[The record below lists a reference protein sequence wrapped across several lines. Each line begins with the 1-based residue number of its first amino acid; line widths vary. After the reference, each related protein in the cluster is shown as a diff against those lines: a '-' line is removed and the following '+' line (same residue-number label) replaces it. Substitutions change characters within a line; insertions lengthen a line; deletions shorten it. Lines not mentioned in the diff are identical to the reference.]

1 MSGLEVIRAAT
12 VLPAKRIPVRLKTA
26 DGLSL
31 IGELALP
38 ERNHVAGA
46 LVMLHPLPTHGGMMD
61 SHIYRKAAN
70 RLPALADLAIFRFNT
85 RGTESEQG
93 KSEGEFTNGVDEK
106 FDVEAAIDFV
116 ASQLPE
122 VQNIWVVGWSFGT
135 DLALKHARDPRVQGL
150 ILLSPPLRTSQESD
164 LQWWAGDGR
173 RVIAIVP
180 EFDDYLPPE
189 QARIRFAKLTQ
200 LEMVVVEN
208 GKHLWIG
215 EPSVQRIHNEIV
227 KIVNPKK
234 YPLPTEYEVENEA
247 SDS

>member
-1 MSGLEVIRAAT
+1 MSEVIRAAT
-12 VLPAKRIPVRLKTA
+12 VLPARRQLVQLTTA
-26 DGLSL
+26 DGLTL

-38 ERNHVAGA
+38 ETRPVAGA

-61 SHIYRKAAN
+61 SHIYRKAAY

-106 FDVEAAIDFV
+106 FDVAAAIDFV
-116 ASQLPE
+116 ANALPD
-122 VQNIWVVGWSFGT
+122 VKNIWVVGWSFGT
-135 DLALKHARDPRVQGL
+135 DLALKHARDPRVKGL

-164 LQWWAGDGR
+164 LEWWAHDGR

-180 EFDDYLPPE
+180 EFDDYLPPA
-189 QARIRFAKLTQ
+189 QARERFAKLTQ
-200 LEMVVVEN
+200 LEMVEVAN

-215 EPSVQRIHNEIV
+215 EPSVQRVHNEIV
-227 KIVNPKK
+227 KIVNPAK
-234 YPLPTEYEVENEA
+234 YPLPTEY
-247 SDS
+247 

>member
-1 MSGLEVIRAAT
+1 MSEVIRAAT
-12 VLPAKRIPVRLKTA
+12 VLPARRQPVQLTTT
-26 DGLSL
+26 DGLTL

-38 ERNHVAGA
+38 ETNQVTGA

-61 SHIYRKAAN
+61 SHIYRKAAY

-106 FDVEAAIDFV
+106 FDVAAAIDFV
-116 ASQLPE
+116 ANALPN
-122 VQNIWVVGWSFGT
+122 VKNIWVVGWSFGT
-135 DLALKHARDPRVQGL
+135 DLALKYARAARVQGL

-164 LQWWAGDGR
+164 LAWWANDGR

-180 EFDDYLPPE
+180 EFDDYLPPA
-189 QARIRFAKLTQ
+189 QARERFAALTQ
-200 LEMVVVEN
+200 LEMIEVAN

-215 EPSVQRIHNEIV
+215 EPSVQRVHNEIV
-227 KIVNPKK
+227 KIVNPAK
-234 YPLPTEYEVENEA
+234 YPLPTEY
-247 SDS
+247 

>member
-1 MSGLEVIRAAT
+1 MSEVIRAAT
-12 VLPAKRIPVRLKTA
+12 VLPARREPVRLTTA
-26 DGLSL
+26 DGLTL

-38 ERNHVAGA
+38 LGDKCAGA

-61 SHIYRKAAN
+61 SHIYRKAAY

-106 FDVEAAIDFV
+106 FDVEAAIDYV
-116 ASQLPE
+116 ASALPDLT
-122 VQNIWVVGWSFGT
+122 NLWVVGWSFGT
-135 DLALKHARDPRVQGL
+135 DLALRHARDPRVKGL

-164 LQWWAGDGR
+164 LEWWAKDGR

-180 EFDDYLPPE
+180 EFDDYLPPA
-189 QARIRFAKLTQ
+189 QARERFAKLTQ
-200 LEMVVVEN
+200 LEMVEVEN

-227 KIVNPKK
+227 KIVNPEKF
-234 YPLPTEYEVENEA
+234 PLPSEY
-247 SDS
+247 

>member
-1 MSGLEVIRAAT
+1 MTRLEVIRAAT
-12 VLPAKRIPVRLKTA
+12 VLPARRNPVVLTTA
-26 DGLSL
+26 DGLKL
-31 IGELALP
+31 IGELVLP
-38 ERNHVAGA
+38 ESAPVAGA

-61 SHIYRKAAN
+61 SHIYRKAAY

-106 FDVEAAIDFV
+106 YDVEAAIDYV
-116 ASQLPE
+116 ARELSPLA
-122 VQNIWVVGWSFGT
+122 NIWVVGWSFGT
-135 DLALKHARDPRVQGL
+135 DLALKHARDPRVKGL

-164 LQWWAGDGR
+164 LEWWAKDGR

-180 EFDDYLPPE
+180 EFDDYLPPA
-189 QARIRFAKLTQ
+189 QARERFAKLTQ
-200 LEMVVVEN
+200 LEMIEVEN

-227 KIVNPKK
+227 KIVNPAK
-234 YPLPTEYEVENEA
+234 YPLPTEYEAE
-247 SDS
+247 

>member
-1 MSGLEVIRAAT
+1 MTRLEAIRAAT
-12 VLPAKRIPVRLKTA
+12 VLPAKRIPVTLKTA
-26 DGLSL
+26 DGLRL

-38 ERNHVAGA
+38 EQNHVAGA
-46 LVMLHPLPTHGGMMD
+46 LVTLHPLPTHGGMMD

-106 FDVEAAIDFV
+106 FDVEAAIDYV
-116 ASQLPE
+116 ANQLPE
-122 VQNIWVVGWSFGT
+122 VKNIWVVGWSFGT

-164 LQWWAGDGR
+164 LEWWAHDGR

-180 EFDDYLPPE
+180 EFDDYLPPA
-189 QARIRFAKLTQ
+189 QARTRFAKLSQ
-200 LEMVVVEN
+200 LEMVEVEN

-227 KIVNPKK
+227 KIVNPDK
-234 YPLPTEYEVENEA
+234 YPLPTQYKAE
-247 SDS
+247 

>member
-1 MSGLEVIRAAT
+1 MSEVIRAAT
-12 VLPAKRIPVRLKTA
+12 VLPARRQPVHLTTA
-26 DGLSL
+26 DGLNL

-38 ERNHVAGA
+38 ETQKVAGA

-61 SHIYRKAAN
+61 SHIYRKAAF

-106 FDVEAAIDFV
+106 FDVAAAIDYV
-116 ASQLPE
+116 ANALPE
-122 VQNIWVVGWSFGT
+122 VENIWVVGWSFGT
-135 DLALKHARDPRVQGL
+135 DLALKHARDPRVKGL

-164 LQWWAGDGR
+164 LEWWAHDGR

-180 EFDDYLPPE
+180 EFDDYLPPA
-189 QARIRFAKLTQ
+189 QARERFAKLTQ
-200 LEMVVVEN
+200 LEMVEVAN
-208 GKHLWIG
+208 GKHLWVG

-227 KIVNPKK
+227 KIVNPGK
-234 YPLPTEYEVENEA
+234 YPLPTEY
-247 SDS
+247 

>member
-1 MSGLEVIRAAT
+1 MTRLEVIRAAT
-12 VLPAKRIPVRLKTA
+12 VLPALRTPVRLRTA
-26 DGLSL
+26 DGLTL

-38 ERNHVAGA
+38 EHQEIAGA

-93 KSEGEFTNGVDEK
+93 KSEGDFTNGVDER
-106 FDVEAAIDFV
+106 FDVEAAIEFV
-116 ASQLPE
+116 AGELPD
-122 VQNIWVVGWSFGT
+122 VSNIWVVGWSFGT
-135 DLALKHARDPRVQGL
+135 DLALKHAREPRVKGL

-164 LQWWAGDGR
+164 LEWWAKDGR

-180 EFDDYLPPE
+180 EFDDYLPPD
-189 QARIRFAKLTQ
+189 QARVRFTKLTQ
-200 LEMVVVEN
+200 LEMIEVAN

-227 KIVNPKK
+227 KIVNPER
-234 YPLPTEYEVENEA
+234 YPLPTEYELT
-247 SDS
+247 

>member
-1 MSGLEVIRAAT
+1 MSEVIRAAT
-12 VLPAKRIPVRLKTA
+12 VLPARRQPVQLTTA
-26 DGLSL
+26 DGLTL

-38 ERNHVAGA
+38 ESNQVAGA

-61 SHIYRKAAN
+61 SHIYRKAAY

-106 FDVEAAIDFV
+106 FDVAAAIDFV
-116 ASQLPE
+116 ANALPD
-122 VQNIWVVGWSFGT
+122 VKNIWVVGWSFGT
-135 DLALKHARDPRVQGL
+135 DLALKHARDSRVKGL

-164 LQWWAGDGR
+164 LEWWAHDGR

-180 EFDDYLPPE
+180 EFDDYLPPA
-189 QARIRFAKLTQ
+189 QARERFAKLTQ
-200 LEMVVVEN
+200 LEMIEVAN

-215 EPSVQRIHNEIV
+215 EPSVQRVHNEIV
-227 KIVNPKK
+227 KIVNPAK
-234 YPLPTEYEVENEA
+234 YPLPTEY
-247 SDS
+247 

>member
-1 MSGLEVIRAAT
+1 MTRLEVIRAAT
-12 VLPAKRIPVRLKTA
+12 VLPARRIPVRLITA
-26 DGLSL
+26 DGLAL

-38 ERNHVAGA
+38 ENAPVAGA

-61 SHIYRKAAN
+61 SHIYRKAAY

-106 FDVEAAIDFV
+106 YDVEAAIDYL
-116 ASQLPE
+116 ARALPN

-135 DLALKHARDPRVQGL
+135 DLALKHARDPRVKGL

-164 LQWWAGDGR
+164 LEWWAKDGR

-180 EFDDYLPPE
+180 EFDDYLPPA
-189 QARIRFAKLTQ
+189 QARERFAKLTQ
-200 LEMVVVEN
+200 LELIEVDQ

-227 KIVNPKK
+227 KIVNPAK
-234 YPLPTEYEVENEA
+234 YPLPTEYQI
-247 SDS
+247 

>member
-1 MSGLEVIRAAT
+1 MTRLEVIRAAT
-12 VLPAKRIPVRLKTA
+12 VLPARRIPVQLKTA
-26 DGLSL
+26 DGLNL

-38 ERNHVAGA
+38 EGAHIAGA

-106 FDVEAAIDFV
+106 FDVEAAIDYV
-116 ASQLPE
+116 ATQLPD
-122 VQNIWVVGWSFGT
+122 VRNLWVVGWSFGT

-164 LQWWAGDGR
+164 LDWWARDGR

-180 EFDDYLPPE
+180 EFDDYLPPA
-189 QARIRFAKLTQ
+189 QARERFAKLTQ
-200 LEMVVVEN
+200 LELIEVAN

-215 EPSVQRIHNEIV
+215 EPSVQRVHNEIV
-227 KIVNPKK
+227 KIVNPKQ
-234 YPLPTEYEVENEA
+234 YPLPTEYEITEA
-247 SDS
+247 I

>member
-1 MSGLEVIRAAT
+1 MSEVIRAAT
-12 VLPAKRIPVRLKTA
+12 VLPARRQLVQLTTT
-26 DGLSL
+26 DGLTL

-38 ERNHVAGA
+38 ETNQVAGA

-61 SHIYRKAAN
+61 SHIYRKAAY

-106 FDVEAAIDFV
+106 FDVAAAIDFV
-116 ASQLPE
+116 ANALPD
-122 VQNIWVVGWSFGT
+122 VKNIWVVGWSFGT
-135 DLALKHARDPRVQGL
+135 DLALKHARDARVKGL

-164 LQWWAGDGR
+164 LEWWANDGR

-180 EFDDYLPPE
+180 EFDDYLPPA
-189 QARIRFAKLTQ
+189 QARERFAALTQ
-200 LEMVVVEN
+200 LEMIEVAN

-215 EPSVQRIHNEIV
+215 EPSVQRVHNEIV
-227 KIVNPKK
+227 KIVNPAK
-234 YPLPTEYEVENEA
+234 YPLPTEY
-247 SDS
+247 

>member
-1 MSGLEVIRAAT
+1 MTRLEVIRAAT
-12 VLPAKRIPVRLKTA
+12 VLPARRIPVRLRTD

-31 IGELALP
+31 VGELALP
-38 ERNHVAGA
+38 ESAPIAGV
-46 LVMLHPLPTHGGMMD
+46 LIMLHPLPTHGGMMD

-106 FDVEAAIDFV
+106 FDVAAAIEYV
-116 ASQLPE
+116 ANELSE
-122 VQNIWVVGWSFGT
+122 IANIWVVGWSFGT
-135 DLALKHARDPRVQGL
+135 DLALKHARDSRVKGL

-164 LQWWAGDGR
+164 LEWWAQDGR

-180 EFDDYLPPE
+180 EFDDYLPPA
-189 QARIRFAKLTQ
+189 QARERFAKLTQ
-200 LEMVVVEN
+200 LEMIEVEN

-227 KIVNPKK
+227 KIVNPTK
-234 YPLPTEYEVENEA
+234 YPLPTEYEVAE
-247 SDS
+247 

>member
-1 MSGLEVIRAAT
+1 MTRLEVIRAAT
-12 VLPAKRIPVRLKTA
+12 VLPARRIPVRLRTD

-31 IGELALP
+31 VGELALP
-38 ERNHVAGA
+38 ESAPIAGV
-46 LVMLHPLPTHGGMMD
+46 LIMLHPLPTHGGMMD

-106 FDVEAAIDFV
+106 FDVAAAIEFV
-116 ASQLPE
+116 ANEISE
-122 VQNIWVVGWSFGT
+122 IANIWVVGWSFGT
-135 DLALKHARDPRVQGL
+135 DLALKHARDSRVKGL

-164 LQWWAGDGR
+164 LEWWAQDGR

-180 EFDDYLPPE
+180 EFDDYLPPA
-189 QARIRFAKLTQ
+189 QARERFAKLTQ
-200 LEMVVVEN
+200 LEMIEVEN

-227 KIVNPKK
+227 KIVNPTK
-234 YPLPTEYEVENEA
+234 YPLPTEYEVAE
-247 SDS
+247 

>member
-1 MSGLEVIRAAT
+1 MTRLEVIRAAT
-12 VLPAKRIPVRLKTA
+12 VLPARRIPVRLRTD

-31 IGELALP
+31 VGELALP
-38 ERNHVAGA
+38 ESAPIAGV
-46 LVMLHPLPTHGGMMD
+46 LIMLHPLPTHGGMMD

-93 KSEGEFTNGVDEK
+93 KSEVEFTHGVDET
-106 FDVEAAIDFV
+106 FDIAAAIEYV
-116 ASQLPE
+116 ANELSE
-122 VQNIWVVGWSFGT
+122 IANIWVVGWSFGT
-135 DLALKHARDPRVQGL
+135 DLALKHARDSRVKGL

-164 LQWWAGDGR
+164 LEWWAQDGR

-180 EFDDYLPPE
+180 EFDDYLPPA
-189 QARIRFAKLTQ
+189 QARERFAKLTQ
-200 LEMVVVEN
+200 LEMIEVEN

-227 KIVNPKK
+227 KIVNPTK
-234 YPLPTEYEVENEA
+234 YPLPTEYEVAE
-247 SDS
+247 

>member
-1 MSGLEVIRAAT
+1 MSEVIRAAT
-12 VLPAKRIPVRLKTA
+12 VLPARRQPVRLTTS
-26 DGLSL
+26 DGLTL

-38 ERNHVAGA
+38 ETQKVAGA

-61 SHIYRKAAN
+61 SHIYRKAAF

-106 FDVEAAIDFV
+106 FDVAAAIDYV
-116 ASQLPE
+116 ANALPE
-122 VQNIWVVGWSFGT
+122 VENIWVVGWSFGT
-135 DLALKHARDPRVQGL
+135 DLALKHARDPRVKGL

-164 LQWWAGDGR
+164 LEWWAHDGR

-180 EFDDYLPPE
+180 EFDDYLPPAK
-189 QARIRFAKLTQ
+189 ARERFAKLTQ
-200 LEMVVVEN
+200 LEMVEVAN
-208 GKHLWIG
+208 GKHLWVG

-227 KIVNPKK
+227 KIVNPGK
-234 YPLPTEYEVENEA
+234 YPLPTEY
-247 SDS
+247 

>member
-1 MSGLEVIRAAT
+1 MSRLEVIRAAT

-26 DGLSL
+26 DGLGL

-38 ERNHVAGA
+38 ERNQAAGA

-116 ASQLPE
+116 ANQLPE
-122 VQNIWVVGWSFGT
+122 VKNIWVVGWSFGT

-164 LQWWAGDGR
+164 LEWWAADGR

-200 LEMVVVEN
+200 LEMIVVEN

-227 KIVNPKK
+227 KIVNAKK
-234 YPLPTEYEVENEA
+234 YPLPIEYQIENEA
-247 SDS
+247 TEL

>member
-1 MSGLEVIRAAT
+1 MTRLEVIRAAT
-12 VLPAKRIPVRLKTA
+12 VLPARRIPARLRTD

-31 IGELALP
+31 VGELALP
-38 ERNHVAGA
+38 ESAPIAGV
-46 LVMLHPLPTHGGMMD
+46 LIMLHPLPTHGGMMD

-106 FDVEAAIDFV
+106 FDVAAAIEFV
-116 ASQLPE
+116 ANEISE
-122 VQNIWVVGWSFGT
+122 IANIWVVGWSFGT
-135 DLALKHARDPRVQGL
+135 DLALKHARDSRVKGL

-164 LQWWAGDGR
+164 LEWWAQDGR

-180 EFDDYLPPE
+180 EFDDYLPPA
-189 QARIRFAKLTQ
+189 QARERFAKLTQ
-200 LEMVVVEN
+200 LEMIEVEN

-227 KIVNPKK
+227 KIVNPTK
-234 YPLPTEYEVENEA
+234 YPLPTEYEVAE
-247 SDS
+247 

>member
-1 MSGLEVIRAAT
+1 MSEVIRAAT
-12 VLPAKRIPVRLKTA
+12 VLPARRQPVRLTTS
-26 DGLSL
+26 DGLTL

-38 ERNHVAGA
+38 ETQKVAGA

-61 SHIYRKAAN
+61 SHIYRKAAF

-106 FDVEAAIDFV
+106 FDVAAAIDYV
-116 ASQLPE
+116 ANALPE
-122 VQNIWVVGWSFGT
+122 VENIWVVGWSFGT
-135 DLALKHARDPRVQGL
+135 DLALKHARDPRVKGL

-164 LQWWAGDGR
+164 LEWWTHDGR

-180 EFDDYLPPE
+180 EFDDYLPPA
-189 QARIRFAKLTQ
+189 QARERFAKLTQ
-200 LEMVVVEN
+200 LEMVEVAN
-208 GKHLWIG
+208 GKHLWVG

-227 KIVNPKK
+227 KIVNPGK
-234 YPLPTEYEVENEA
+234 YPLPTEY
-247 SDS
+247 

>member
-1 MSGLEVIRAAT
+1 MSEVIRAAT
-12 VLPAKRIPVRLKTA
+12 VLPARRQPVRLTTS
-26 DGLSL
+26 DGLTL

-38 ERNHVAGA
+38 ETQKVAGA

-61 SHIYRKAAN
+61 SHIYRKAAF

-106 FDVEAAIDFV
+106 FDVAAAIDYV
-116 ASQLPE
+116 ANALPE
-122 VQNIWVVGWSFGT
+122 VENIWVVGWSFGT
-135 DLALKHARDPRVQGL
+135 DLALKHARDPRVKGL

-164 LQWWAGDGR
+164 LEWWTHDGR

-180 EFDDYLPPE
+180 EFDDYLPPA
-189 QARIRFAKLTQ
+189 QARERFAKLTQ
-200 LEMVVVEN
+200 LEMIEVAN

-215 EPSVQRIHNEIV
+215 EPSVQRVHNEIV
-227 KIVNPKK
+227 KIVNPAK
-234 YPLPTEYEVENEA
+234 YPLPTEY
-247 SDS
+247 